1 MSQHDYTIGNQSAPN
16 ARADINNALAAIV
29 SQNSGATEPA
39 STYANMLWYD
49 SSANILK
56 MRNEADSAWI
66 TLATLDQAAGTAA
79 APTTIAS
86 QAEAEGGT
94 ENTKTM
100 TPLRVAESIA
110 ARADPTHLAIGSY
123 AVLLNNSTSALEA
136 GTTYAGS
143 GLRYG
148 LTLSGGDYSQPPRP
162 DPTSSGTAAPG
173 VWRLMGSGIAGRSV
187 TGGGEDPTIYTWY
200 AGLFVRTS

>member
-16 ARADINNALAAIV
+16 ARADINNVLAAIV

-123 AVLLNNSTSALEA
+123 AVLLNNSTSTLAA
-136 GTTYAGS
+136 AATYAGS
-143 GLRYG
+143 GLLYG
-148 LTLSGGDYSQPPRP
+148 LTLSGGDYSQ
-162 DPTSSGTAAPG
+162 TNNNTVSSGTAAPG
-173 VWRLMGSGIAGRSV
+173 VWRLMGSGIAGRSS
-187 TGGGEDPTIYTWY
+187 TGGGDEPVIYTWCS
-200 AGLFVRTS
+200 GLFVRIS

>member
-39 STYANMLWYD
+39 STYANMVWYD

-66 TLATLDQAAGTAA
+66 TLVTLDQAAGTAA

-86 QAEAEGGT
+86 QAEAEAGT

-123 AVLLNNSTSALEA
+123 AVLLNNSTSDLAA

-143 GLRYG
+143 GMLYG
-148 LTLSGGDYSQPPRP
+148 LTLSGGNYSQTNN
-162 DPTSSGTAAPG
+162 PTVSGGTAAPG
-173 VWRLMGSGIAGRSV
+173 VWRLMGSGIAGRSS
-187 TGGGEDPTIYTWY
+187 TGGGDEPTIYIWCS
-200 AGLFVRTS
+200 GLFVRTS

>member
-39 STYANMLWYD
+39 STYANMVWYD

-86 QAEAEGGT
+86 QAEAEAGT

-123 AVLLNNSTSALEA
+123 AVLLNNSTSDLAA

-143 GLRYG
+143 GMLYG
-148 LTLSGGDYSQPPRP
+148 LTLSGGNYSQTNN
-162 DPTSSGTAAPG
+162 PTVSGGTAAPG
-173 VWRLMGSGIAGRSV
+173 VWRLMGSGIAGRSS
-187 TGGGEDPTIYTWY
+187 TGGGDEPTIYTWHS
-200 AGLFVRTS
+200 GLFVRTS

>member
-39 STYANMLWYD
+39 STYANMVWYD

-86 QAEAEGGT
+86 QAEAEAGT

-123 AVLLNNSTSALEA
+123 AVLLNNSTSDLAA

-143 GLRYG
+143 GMLYG
-148 LTLSGGDYSQPPRP
+148 LTLSGGNYSQTNN
-162 DPTSSGTAAPG
+162 PTVSGGTAAPG
-173 VWRLMGSGIAGRSV
+173 VWRLMGSGIAGRSS
-187 TGGGEDPTIYTWY
+187 TGGGDEPTIYIWCS
-200 AGLFVRTS
+200 GLFVRTS

>member
-39 STYANMLWYD
+39 STYANMIWYD

-86 QAEAEGGT
+86 QAEAEAGT

-123 AVLLNNSTSALEA
+123 AVLLNNSTSALAA

-143 GLRYG
+143 GLLYG
-148 LTLSGGDYSQPPRP
+148 LTLSGGGTNTVSG
-162 DPTSSGTAAPG
+162 GTAAPG
-173 VWRLMGSGIAGRSV
+173 VWRLMGSGIAGRSE
-187 TGGGEDPTIYTWY
+187 TGGGEDPTIYTWHS
-200 AGLFVRTS
+200 GLFVRIS

>member
-39 STYANMLWYD
+39 STYANMVWYD

-86 QAEAEGGT
+86 QAEAEAGT

-110 ARADPTHLAIGSY
+110 ARADPTHLAK
-123 AVLLNNSTSALEA
+123 
-136 GTTYAGS
+136 
-143 GLRYG
+143 G
-148 LTLSGGDYSQPPRP
+148 LTRCS
-162 DPTSSGTAAPG
+162 
-173 VWRLMGSGIAGRSV
+173 
-187 TGGGEDPTIYTWY
+187 
-200 AGLFVRTS
+200 

>member
-29 SQNSGATEPA
+29 SQNSGAAEPA
-39 STYANMLWYD
+39 STYANMIWYD

-123 AVLLNNSTSALEA
+123 AVLLNNSTSALAA

-148 LTLSGGDYSQPPRP
+148 LTLSGGNYSQT
-162 DPTSSGTAAPG
+162 DNETISSGTAAPG
-173 VWRLMGSGIAGRSV
+173 VWRLMGSGIAGRSSI
-187 TGGGEDPTIYTWY
+187 GGGDDPIIYTWHS
-200 AGLFVRTS
+200 GLFVRIS

>member
-16 ARADINNALAAIV
+16 ARADINNVLAAIV
-29 SQNSGATEPA
+29 TQNSGATEPA
-39 STYANMLWYD
+39 STYANMVWYD

-123 AVLLNNSTSALEA
+123 AVLVNNGTSALAA
-136 GTTYAGS
+136 GSTYAGS
-143 GLRYG
+143 GLLYG
-148 LTLSGGDYSQPPRP
+148 LTLSGCQTDNI
-162 DPTSSGTAAPG
+162 SSGGTAAPG
-173 VWRLMGSGIAGRSV
+173 VWRLMGSGIAGRSQ
-187 TGGGEDPTIYTWY
+187 TGGGEEPEINTWY

>member
-39 STYANMLWYD
+39 STYANMVWYD

-86 QAEAEGGT
+86 QAEAEAGT

-123 AVLLNNSTSALEA
+123 AVLLNNSTSALAA

-148 LTLSGGDYSQPPRP
+148 LTLSGGNYNQ
-162 DPTSSGTAAPG
+162 TNNGTISSGTAAPG
-173 VWRLMGSGIAGRSV
+173 VWRLMGSGIAGRSSI
-187 TGGGEDPTIYTWY
+187 GGGDDPTILTWY
-200 AGLFVRTS
+200 SGLFVRTS

>member
-1 MSQHDYTIGNQSAPN
+1 MQH
-16 ARADINNALAAIV
+16 RLV
-29 SQNSGATEPA
+29 
-39 STYANMLWYD
+39 
-49 SSANILK
+49 
-56 MRNEADSAWI
+56 
-66 TLATLDQAAGTAA
+66 TLDQAAGTAA
-79 APTTIAS
+79 AATTIAS

-123 AVLLNNSTSALEA
+123 AVLLNNSTSALAA

-148 LTLSGGDYSQPPRP
+148 LTLSGGNYSQT
-162 DPTSSGTAAPG
+162 DNETISSGTAAPG
-173 VWRLMGSGIAGRSV
+173 VWRLMGSGIAGRSSI
-187 TGGGEDPTIYTWY
+187 GGGDDPTIYTWLS
-200 AGLFVRTS
+200 GLFVRTS

>member
-39 STYANMLWYD
+39 STYANMVWYD

-86 QAEAEGGT
+86 QAEAEAGT

-123 AVLLNNSTSALEA
+123 AVLLNNGTSTLAA
-136 GTTYAGS
+136 AATYAGS
-143 GLRYG
+143 GLLYG
-148 LTLSGGDYSQPPRP
+148 LTLSGGNYSRTNN
-162 DPTSSGTAAPG
+162 PTVSGGTAAPG
-173 VWRLMGSGIAGRSV
+173 VWRLMGSGIAGRSE
-187 TGGGEDPTIYTWY
+187 TGDGEDDTIYTWHS
-200 AGLFVRTS
+200 GLFVRTS

>member
-39 STYANMLWYD
+39 STYANMVWYD

-66 TLATLDQAAGTAA
+66 TLTTLDQAAGTAA

-86 QAEAEGGT
+86 QAEAEAGT

-123 AVLLNNSTSALEA
+123 AVLLNNSTSDLAA

-143 GLRYG
+143 GMLYG
-148 LTLSGGDYSQPPRP
+148 LTLSGGNYSQTNN
-162 DPTSSGTAAPG
+162 PTVSGGTAAPG
-173 VWRLMGSGIAGRSV
+173 VWRLMGSGIAGRSS
-187 TGGGEDPTIYTWY
+187 TGGGDEPTIYIWCS
-200 AGLFVRTS
+200 GLFVRTS

>member
-56 MRNEADSAWI
+56 MRNESDSAWI
-66 TLATLDQAAGTAA
+66 TLATLDQAAGTAT

-110 ARADPTHLAIGSY
+110 ARSDPTHLAIGSY
-123 AVLLNNSTSALEA
+123 AVLLNNSTAALAA

-143 GLRYG
+143 GLLYG
-148 LTLSGGDYSQPPRP
+148 STLSGCQTNSN
-162 DPTSSGTAAPG
+162 SGTAAPG
-173 VWRLMGSGIAGRSV
+173 VWRLMGSGIAGRSQA
-187 TGGGEDPTIYTWY
+187 GGGEDPIINTWY

>member
-39 STYANMLWYD
+39 STYANMIWYD

-66 TLATLDQAAGTAA
+66 TLATLDQAAGTAT

-86 QAEAEGGT
+86 QAEAEAGT

-123 AVLLNNSTSALEA
+123 AVLLNNSTSALAA

-143 GLRYG
+143 GLLYG
-148 LTLSGGDYSQPPRP
+148 LTLSGGGTNTVSG
-162 DPTSSGTAAPG
+162 GTAAPG
-173 VWRLMGSGIAGRSV
+173 VWRLMGSGIAGRSE
-187 TGGGEDPTIYTWY
+187 TGGGEDPTIYTWHS
-200 AGLFVRTS
+200 GLFVRIS

>member
-39 STYANMLWYD
+39 STYANMIWYD

-86 QAEAEGGT
+86 QAEAEAGT

-123 AVLLNNSTSALEA
+123 AVLLNNSTSALAA

-148 LTLSGGDYSQPPRP
+148 LTLSGGNYSQT
-162 DPTSSGTAAPG
+162 DNETISSGTAAPG
-173 VWRLMGSGIAGRSV
+173 VWRLMGSGIPGRSSI
-187 TGGGEDPTIYTWY
+187 GGGDDPTIYTWHS
-200 AGLFVRTS
+200 GLFVRTS

>member
-1 MSQHDYTIGNQSAPN
+1 MSQHDYAIGNQSAPN

-39 STYANMLWYD
+39 STYANMVWYD

-66 TLATLDQAAGTAA
+66 TLATLDQAANTAV

-86 QAEAEGGT
+86 QAEAEAGT

-100 TPLRVAESIA
+100 TALRVAESIA

-123 AVLLNNSTSALEA
+123 AVLLNNSTSALAA

-148 LTLSGGDYSQPPRP
+148 LTLSGGDYSQT
-162 DPTSSGTAAPG
+162 DNETISSGTAAPG
-173 VWRLMGSGIAGRSV
+173 VWRLMGSNVAGRSEAS
-187 TGGGEDPTIYTWY
+187 GGEEPTIYTWHS
-200 AGLFVRTS
+200 GLFVRIS

>member
-39 STYANMLWYD
+39 STYANMVWYD

-86 QAEAEGGT
+86 QAEAEAGT

-123 AVLLNNSTSALEA
+123 AVLLNNSASALAA

-143 GLRYG
+143 GMLYG
-148 LTLSGGDYSQPPRP
+148 LTLSGGNYSRANN
-162 DPTSSGTAAPG
+162 PTVSGGTAAPG
-173 VWRLMGSGIAGRSV
+173 VWRLMGSGIAGRSS
-187 TGGGEDPTIYTWY
+187 TGGGDEDTIYTWCS
-200 AGLFVRTS
+200 GLFVRTS

>member
-39 STYANMLWYD
+39 STYANMVWYD

-86 QAEAEGGT
+86 QAEAEAGT

-123 AVLLNNSTSALEA
+123 AVLLNNSTSTLAA
-136 GTTYAGS
+136 AATYAGS
-143 GLRYG
+143 GLLYG
-148 LTLSGGDYSQPPRP
+148 LTLSGGDYSQ
-162 DPTSSGTAAPG
+162 TNNNTVSSGTAAPG
-173 VWRLMGSGIAGRSV
+173 VWRLMGSGIAGRSS
-187 TGGGEDPTIYTWY
+187 TGGGDEPVIYTWCS
-200 AGLFVRTS
+200 GLFVRIS

>member
-1 MSQHDYTIGNQSAPN
+1 M
-16 ARADINNALAAIV
+16 V
-29 SQNSGATEPA
+29 
-39 STYANMLWYD
+39 WYD

-86 QAEAEGGT
+86 QAEAEAGT

-123 AVLLNNSTSALEA
+123 AVLLNNSTSALAA

-148 LTLSGGDYSQPPRP
+148 LTLSGGNYNQ
-162 DPTSSGTAAPG
+162 TNNGTISSGTAAPG
-173 VWRLMGSGIAGRSV
+173 VWRLMGSGIAGRSSI
-187 TGGGEDPTIYTWY
+187 GGGDDPTILTWY
-200 AGLFVRTS
+200 SGLFVRTS

>member
-39 STYANMLWYD
+39 STYANMVWYD

-86 QAEAEGGT
+86 QAEAEAGT

-123 AVLLNNSTSALEA
+123 AVLLNNSTSTLAA
-136 GTTYAGS
+136 AATYAGS

-148 LTLSGGDYSQPPRP
+148 LTLSGGDYSQ
-162 DPTSSGTAAPG
+162 TNNNTISIGTAAPG
-173 VWRLMGSGIAGRSV
+173 VWRLMGSGITGRSS
-187 TGGGEDPTIYTWY
+187 TGGGEDDTIYTWCS
-200 AGLFVRTS
+200 GLFVRIS